1 MSPLMEKKAD
11 DLFQLAN
18 DILCCPYAPL
28 CLIPG
33 GRLINHILPTSI
45 PRQVSMMSNK
55 KTAKAAAAMV
65 VNAIRLSSLFTSM
78 LQKTV
83 LSNASSDGGNSRGM
97 SSTGSSNPVCSCG
110 TSSGGDACPT
120 CGPVVE
126 SSELTPEGWPSWL
139 WYKVEAQPWAAH
151 KMLSDLVTIM
161 ACRAQSIL
169 FRYAANIGP

>member
-1 MSPLMEKKAD
+1 MEKKAA
-11 DLFQLAN
+11 DLLQLAN

-33 GRLINHILPTSI
+33 GRLINHILPTTI
-45 PRQVSMMSNK
+45 PLQFSMMSNK
-55 KTAKAAAAMV
+55 KGAKAAAAMV
-65 VNAIRLSSLFTSM
+65 VNATRLSSLLTSM

-83 LSNASSDGGNSRGM
+83 LSKSSSDGGNSKD
-97 SSTGSSNPVCSCG
+97 PLCSCG
-110 TSSGGDACPT
+110 SGSGGDACPT

-139 WYKVEAQPWAAH
+139 WYKVEARPWAAH
-151 KMLSDLVTIM
+151 KMLSDLVTTM

-169 FRYAANIGP
+169 CR